1 MSYRRIKFMDEK
13 QQENMAPQE
22 ERRKFLKLMLGGGL
36 VALAAAVVYPVLSY
50 LKPPK
55 IKEVQVSSVKVGK
68 IDEFSN
74 DSGTIFKFG
83 NKPGILLRTASGEF
97 RAFEAVC
104 THLDCTVQFK
114 KDMGVIWC
122 ACHNGK
128 YDLNGRNI
136 SGPPPR
142 PLNPYK
148 VIVQGEEVFVSK
160 IS

>member
-1 MSYRRIKFMDEK
+1 
-13 QQENMAPQE
+13 
-22 ERRKFLKLMLGGGL
+22 
-36 VALAAAVVYPVLSY
+36 
-50 LKPPK
+50 
-55 IKEVQVSSVKVGK
+55 
-68 IDEFSN
+68 
-74 DSGTIFKFG
+74 
-83 NKPGILLRTASGEF
+83 LLRTASGEF

-114 KDMGVIWC
+114 KDLGVIWC

>member
-1 MSYRRIKFMDEK
+1 MVDK
-13 QQENMAPQE
+13 Q
-22 ERRKFLKLMLGGGL
+22 ERRDFLKYILGGGA
-36 VALAAAVVYPVLSY
+36 VAFAAVILYPLMSY

-55 IKEVQVSSVKVGK
+55 VKEVQVSSVKIGK
-68 IDEFSN
+68 ANEIPN
-74 DSGTIFKFG
+74 YSGTLFKFG
-83 NKPGILLRTASGEF
+83 NKPGILVRTASGEF
-97 RAFEAVC
+97 RAFEATC

-114 KDMGVIWC
+114 QDMGVIWC

-142 PLNPYK
+142 PLNPFK
-148 VIVQGEEVFVSK
+148 VIVHGEDVFVSK

>member
-1 MSYRRIKFMDEK
+1 MVDNLQQNTGHK
-13 QQENMAPQE
+13 Q
-22 ERRKFLKLMLGGGL
+22 ERRDFLKYILGGGV
-36 VALAAAVVYPVLSY
+36 VAFAAVILYPLISY

-55 IKEVQVSSVKVGK
+55 VKEVQVSSVKVGK
-68 IDEFSN
+68 ANVIPN
-74 DSGTIFKFG
+74 DSGTLFKFG
-83 NKPGILLRTASGEF
+83 NKPGILIRTASGEF
-97 RAFEAVC
+97 RAFEATC

-114 KDMGVIWC
+114 QDMGVIWC

-142 PLNPYK
+142 PLNPFK
-148 VIVQGEEVFVSK
+148 VIVQGEDVFVSK